1 MFRWGFFLAKN
12 NVEQPKKIKAM
23 QSLQQ
28 LTLPVWPLEDNTI
41 LEQVSV
47 TFQTF
52 GLPLGTA
59 PIILINHSLKGNSDC
74 TYHWEG
80 VMGKNKAID
89 LNEYTV
95 ICIDIPGNGI
105 SETIKYD
112 YIPRE
117 KITARDVAVLFWLTL
132 FELEVQEIFAIIGA
146 DLGGGIAWEMAC
158 LFPNKVLNIIP
169 IAASPKTEHWLVK
182 EPTAKNEYLKSIF
195 YSIDIARNRGDILEV
210 SQFIKSNIHVIYVK
224 EGNLFNKAELKRYYT
239 KLQEFNKHVKFYEIE
254 QIEDNEFV
262 KEHIEQVEKIV
273 DGILEKEFINNVA

>member
-1 MFRWGFFLAKN
+1 
-12 NVEQPKKIKAM
+12 M

-59 PIILINHSLKGNSDC
+59 PVILINHSLQGDSDC

-95 ICIDIPGNGI
+95 ICIDIPGNGV

-112 YIPRE
+112 YIPRDQ
-117 KITARDVAVLFWLTL
+117 ITARDVAVLFWLTL
-132 FELEVQEIFAIIGA
+132 FELEVQEVFAIIGA

-169 IAASPKTEHWLVK
+169 IAASTKTDQWLIK
-182 EPTAKNEYLKSIF
+182 EQNSKNEYLKSIF
-195 YSIDIARNRGDILEV
+195 YSIDISKNRGNILEV

-224 EGNLFNKAELKRYYT
+224 EGNVFNKAELRRYYT
-239 KLQEFNKHVKFYEIE
+239 KLNQLKKSVKFYEIQ
-254 QIEDNEFV
+254 QIEDNALL
-262 KEHIEQVEKIV
+262 KEQIEQVEKIV